1 LAYVTK
7 DSGERTEFG
16 TGSVRDTEA
25 DKLDYTLLPFRAL
38 DRVTGLLTRGAGK
51 YGRHNWTK
59 GQSMARAE
67 RSLFRHLI
75 AYQAGQHDED
85 HMAAVVFNACV
96 ILDHE
101 ERIAAGELPERLD
114 DRDEHRQTARPL
126 PRPEAIPVYPINEC
140 RFCDHEPEWNDH
152 NVAVGL
158 M

>member
-1 LAYVTK
+1 
-7 DSGERTEFG
+7 
-16 TGSVRDTEA
+16 
-25 DKLDYTLLPFRAL
+25 
-38 DRVTGLLTRGAGK
+38 
-51 YGRHNWTK
+51 
-59 GQSMARAE
+59 MARAE

-101 ERIAAGELPERLD
+101 ERIGTGELPPRLD

-126 PRPEAIPVYPINEC
+126 PRPEAIAVYPINEC
-140 RFCDHEPEWNDH
+140 RFCMAGDKEPDDHHPI
-152 NVAVGL
+152 GL